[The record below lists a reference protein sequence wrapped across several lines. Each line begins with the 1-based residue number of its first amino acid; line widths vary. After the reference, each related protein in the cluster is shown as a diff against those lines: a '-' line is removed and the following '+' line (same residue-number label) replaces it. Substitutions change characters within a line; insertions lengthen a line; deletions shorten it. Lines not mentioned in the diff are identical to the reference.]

1 MLLSRINT
9 PTLLSRTII
18 HRHSILGR
26 TRLLSNVYSKKPI
39 SCTSLLRSPKQLA
52 TFRQVKF
59 FSTDQRPQKE
69 KQNPT
74 IVQQLR
80 SDPSLWTIP
89 NILTYTRIITTPFIG
104 YFIVQGETSLALS
117 LFVYSSITDFVDG
130 YIARRFNM
138 KSVVGSI
145 IDPLAD
151 KFLMTVCTL
160 SLAYVSSIPALV
172 ASVIIGRDV
181 MLSFMSFY
189 YRYKSLEPPRTLDK
203 FISIRSNPTI
213 TVHPNLLGKIN
224 TGLQMVYIGGLVFK
238 PAIESFLG
246 IDLET
251 AALGMGTL
259 VSATTLLSGIT
270 YVLNR
275 NSFKY
280 IK

>member
-1 MLLSRINT
+1 
-9 PTLLSRTII
+9 
-18 HRHSILGR
+18 
-26 TRLLSNVYSKKPI
+26 
-39 SCTSLLRSPKQLA
+39 
-52 TFRQVKF
+52 
-59 FSTDQRPQKE
+59 
-69 KQNPT
+69 
-74 IVQQLR
+74 
-80 SDPSLWTIP
+80 SLWTIP